1 MRPLNASDRVE
12 DAQVEDALDAPLRRG
27 VELAR
32 LALVAS
38 LGGFARGYDAVVAAT
53 AVAQARDEFS
63 AGRWLD
69 YTAPGVAALGA
80 LAGAAFGG
88 VASDAFGR
96 KRVAFVCDA
105 LFIAGACLALSAPG
119 ALTLALARLVAGL
132 ASGASAANA
141 PAFLLELAP
150 RNIRGGVVAADAA
163 AAAAG
168 ALAARILAPRDADD
182 GSLWR
187 VSLGATAIPAAV
199 QAAGMFWV
207 PESPAWLA
215 NKGLRRQARAVARR
229 AGVSPADLETPARG
243 PPRVPG
249 AGYGVSGVSGVS
261 GDGDDGSVGL
271 MPGANDDD
279 DSEMSRDESDE
290 DEFRVEVGTRT
301 SAAPSGVFDAS
312 SVASVALDAVAG
324 GFGASSHRKAGERS
338 SARASVAAARRVSAR
353 RGSVSGRGREPRGWF
368 SFARRSVRSLRRV
381 ATREDLRPRLRL
393 ATAAQAAQQLV
404 GAQALA
410 YYGAHIAQAA
420 GVAGKENA
428 RHIAIAVAFVCVLGS
443 LAGAFAADALGRR
456 PAFLGSALACAAA
469 LGALAAVFYDLER
482 GTSAPVSE
490 VPGGACAA
498 AASCREC
505 LAVACGFCAAGGA
518 DAATAPG
525 RCLAAA
531 ADGLPANSRE
541 AVLAEERRRAR
552 LANEA
557 PPPWSDALIHHH
569 ETRSPPP
576 PPPPSPPPP
585 AADAAVSS
593 AERAP
598 LPGFSAVTR
607 PPAAP
612 PPPIPPAP
620 APPHAKHR
628 AHQNIVACD
637 GNWQYES
644 CPSRFKLGA
653 LVAYAAFFFSYH
665 AGVAPVPWIVSA
677 EMFPADVRG
686 AAIGIA
692 ASAHFLLNAILAA
705 LYPVLFEALGAA
717 VTLSMLFVCAK
728 AAFGFAF
735 AFVPETRGAS
745 PSEIA
750 ARVRHADPSAR
761 FPSFR
766 EQARA
771 AREAVGE
778 GGGASASARGR
789 YDRVA
794 TETYA

>member
-105 LFIAGACLALSAPG
+105 LFVAGACLALSAPG

-229 AGVSPADLETPARG
+229 AGVSLADLETPARK

-279 DSEMSRDESDE
+279 DDDSEMIRDESD
-290 DEFRVEVGTRT
+290 
-301 SAAPSGVFDAS
+301 
-312 SVASVALDAVAG
+312 
-324 GFGASSHRKAGERS
+324 
-338 SARASVAAARRVSAR
+338 AR
-353 RGSVSGRGREPRGWF
+353 PRGWF

-393 ATAAQAAQQLV
+393 AAAAQAAQQLV

-410 YYGAHIAQAA
+410 YYGAHVAQAA

-428 RHIAIAVAFVCVLGS
+428 RHIAIAVAFACVLGS
-443 LAGAFAADALGRR
+443 LAGAYAADALGRR

-585 AADAAVSS
+585 EAPAAEAAVSS
-593 AERAP
+593 AERGVW
-598 LPGFSAVTR
+598 LPGFSAVAR

-665 AGVAPVPWIVSA
+665 AGVAPVPWIVSV
-677 EMFPADVRG
+677 EMFPADIRG

-735 AFVPETRGAS
+735 AFAPETRGAS

-766 EQARA
+766 EQGRA
-771 AREAVGE
+771 AGEAVGE

-794 TETYA
+794 TETYS

>member
-1 MRPLNASDRVE
+1 M
-12 DAQVEDALDAPLRRG
+12 DAPLRRG
-27 VELAR
+27 TELAR
-32 LALVAS
+32 VALVAS

-53 AVAQARDEFS
+53 SVAHARDEFS

-69 YTAPGVAALGA
+69 YVAPGVAALGTF
-80 LAGAAFGG
+80 AGAAFGG
-88 VASDAFGR
+88 VSSDAFGR
-96 KRVAFVCDA
+96 KRVTFVCDA
-105 LFIAGACLALSAPG
+105 LFVAGACLALAAPG
-119 ALTLALARLVAGL
+119 ALALALARLVAGL

-150 RNIRGGVVAADAA
+150 RKIRGGVVAADTA

-182 GSLWR
+182 GSFWR

-215 NKGLRRQARAVARR
+215 NKGLRGRARAVARR
-229 AGVSPADLETPARG
+229 AGANAAELETSASR
-243 PPRVPG
+243 RVSG
-249 AGYGVSGVSGVS
+249 SRSRSRAGYGLAGG
-261 GDGDDGSVGL
+261 GDGGVDVAMGGGTDFF
-271 MPGANDDD
+271 DD
-279 DSEMSRDESDE
+279 DSEMSQEDDES
-290 DEFRVEVGTRT
+290 
-301 SAAPSGVFDAS
+301 AATTTTPGVFELGSSFAPEDAP
-312 SVASVALDAVAG
+312 G
-324 GFGASSHRKAGERS
+324 GFGA
-338 SARASVAAARRVSAR
+338 AARRSDR
-353 RGSVSGRGREPRGWF
+353 LRGSVPRRKSAQRRRGWF
-368 SFARRSVRSLRRV
+368 SFARRSLRSLRRV
-381 ATREDLRPRLRL
+381 WNREDLRPRLRL
-393 ATAAQAAQQLV
+393 AAATQTAQQLV
-404 GAQALA
+404 GARALA
-410 YYGAHIAQAA
+410 YYGARVAQAA

-428 RHIAIAVAFVCVLGS
+428 RHIAIATAFACVLG
-443 LAGAFAADALGRR
+443 AFVGAFAVDAFGRR

-490 VPGGACAA
+490 VPSGACAA

-505 LAVACGFCAAGGA
+505 LAVACGFCAAGGV

-525 RCLAAA
+525 RCLAVA
-531 ADGLPANSRE
+531 ADGLPANSLE

-552 LANEA
+552 RADEA
-557 PPPWSDALIHHH
+557 PPWSDAYIHHH

-576 PPPPSPPPP
+576 PPYPPPP
-585 AADAAVSS
+585 SETPNGADASREASATNSAAASAGAADG
-593 AERAP
+593 AP
-598 LPGFSAVTR
+598 LPGNAAVAR

-735 AFVPETRGAS
+735 AFAPETRGAS

-761 FPSFR
+761 FSSFR
-766 EQARA
+766 EQGRA
-771 AREAVGE
+771 AGEAVGE

>member
-12 DAQVEDALDAPLRRG
+12 DVQVENALDAPLRRG

-119 ALTLALARLVAGL
+119 ALTFALARLVAGL

-168 ALAARILAPRDADD
+168 ALAARIFAPRDADD

-187 VSLGATAIPAAV
+187 VLLGATAIPAAA

-215 NKGLRRQARAVARR
+215 NKGSRRRARAVARR
-229 AGVSPADLETPARG
+229 AGVRLADLETPARA
-243 PPRVPG
+243 RVPG
-249 AGYGVSGVSGVS
+249 AGYGVSGG
-261 GDGDDGSVGL
+261 GDDGSVGL
-271 MPGANDDD
+271 MPKANDDD
-279 DSEMSRDESDE
+279 DEFEMSRDESDE
-290 DEFRVEVGTRT
+290 DEPST
-301 SAAPSGVFDAS
+301 SAAHVGGVFDAS
-312 SVASVALDAVAG
+312 
-324 GFGASSHRKAGERS
+324 ER
-338 SARASVAAARRVSAR
+338 RERRGARRVSAR
-353 RGSVSGRGREPRGWF
+353 RRSVSGRGDAPRGWF

-381 ATREDLRPRLRL
+381 ATRQDLRPRLRL
-393 ATAAQAAQQLV
+393 AAAAQAAQQLV

-410 YYGAHIAQAA
+410 YYGAHVAQAA
-420 GVAGKENA
+420 GVAGKENE

-443 LAGAFAADALGRR
+443 LAGAFAADTLGRR

-505 LAVACGFCAAGGA
+505 LAVACGFCAAGGRTPRRRPG
-518 DAATAPG
+518 AASPPPPTASPRTPG
-525 RCLAAA
+525 KPSSPRSGGARGPPTRRRL
-531 ADGLPANSRE
+531 GRTRSYITTRRGRRRRR
-541 AVLAEERRRAR
+541 RRRAR
-552 LANEA
+552 RRFR
-557 PPPWSDALIHHH
+557 P
-569 ETRSPPP
+569 RRRGF
-576 PPPPSPPPP
+576 PPS
-585 AADAAVSS
+585 
-593 AERAP
+593 RA
-598 LPGFSAVTR
+598 

-620 APPHAKHR
+620 APPRAKHR

-692 ASAHFLLNAILAA
+692 ASAHFLLNAVLAA
-705 LYPVLFEALGAA
+705 LYPMLFEALGAA
-717 VTLSMLFVCAK
+717 ATVSMLFVCAK

-735 AFVPETRGAS
+735 AAAPETRDAS

-761 FPSFR
+761 FLSVR
-766 EQARA
+766 EQGRA
-771 AREAVGE
+771 AGEAVGE

>member
-1 MRPLNASDRVE
+1 MVRRDERRRPRGDEGATSSSGWEAMRPLNASDRVE
-12 DAQVEDALDAPLRRG
+12 DVQVENALDAPLRRG

-119 ALTLALARLVAGL
+119 ALTFALARLVAGL

-187 VSLGATAIPAAV
+187 VSLGATAIPAAA

-215 NKGLRRQARAVARR
+215 NKGSRRRARAVAWR
-229 AGVSPADLETPARG
+229 AGVRLADLETPARA
-243 PPRVPG
+243 RVPG
-249 AGYGVSGVSGVS
+249 AGYGVSGG
-261 GDGDDGSVGL
+261 GDDGSVGL
-271 MPGANDDD
+271 MPEANDDD
-279 DSEMSRDESDE
+279 DEFEMSRDESDE
-290 DEFRVEVGTRT
+290 DEPST
-301 SAAPSGVFDAS
+301 SAAPFSVFDAS
-312 SVASVALDAVAG
+312 SVAN
-324 GFGASSHRKAGERS
+324 
-338 SARASVAAARRVSAR
+338 VAAARRVSAR
-353 RGSVSGRGREPRGWF
+353 RRSVSGRGDAPRGWF
-368 SFARRSVRSLRRV
+368 PFARRSVWSLRRV
-381 ATREDLRPRLRL
+381 ATRQDLRPRLRL
-393 ATAAQAAQQLV
+393 AAAAQAAQQLV

-410 YYGAHIAQAA
+410 YYGAHVAQAA
-420 GVAGKENA
+420 GVAGKENE

-443 LAGAFAADALGRR
+443 LAGAFAADTLGRR

-498 AASCREC
+498 AASCHEC

-552 LANEA
+552 AANEA
-557 PPPWSDALIHHH
+557 PPWSDALVHHH

-576 PPPPSPPPP
+576 PPPPSPPP
-585 AADAAVSS
+585 VSS
-593 AERAP
+593 AET
-598 LPGFSAVTR
+598 GFSAVAR

-620 APPHAKHR
+620 APPRAKHR

-692 ASAHFLLNAILAA
+692 ASAHFLLNAVLAV

-717 VTLSMLFVCAK
+717 ATLSILFVCAK

-735 AFVPETRGAS
+735 AAAPETRDAS

-750 ARVRHADPSAR
+750 VRVRHADPSAR
-761 FPSFR
+761 FLSVR
-766 EQARA
+766 EQGRA
-771 AREAVGE
+771 AGEAVGE